1 MDWSNTLR
9 ESIHATN
16 LAAGKGF
23 DLIYLNDASDAQK
36 PYASIPAA
44 NLAKLKTIRAKY
56 DPTLVFKNLMSGGYK
71 LD

>member
-23 DLIYLNDASDAQK
+23 DLIYYNDASDSQK
-36 PYASIPAA
+36 PFAGIPAE
-44 NLAKLKTIRAKY
+44 NLTKLKTIRAKY
-56 DPTLVFKNLMSGGYK
+56 DPTLVFRNLMTGGYK